1 MRLFI
6 LLLYYGFCGFFPQQ
20 TMPIGYFLYS
30 EKHDHGSDTFYLTNV
45 ENKSISNMEQIS
57 EPVVES
63 QSATDRELVSVRKYG
78 DHCISDRMS

>member
-6 LLLYYGFCGFFPQQ
+6 LLLYYGFLRFLPA
-20 TMPIGYFLYS
+20 TDNGYFLYS